1 MMQLIHDVAP
11 KANQAFHT
19 AFHGQADFAQGIVD
33 LKNAASNNWYNPQT
47 VTVTAEDDSV
57 YEGDHTG
64 TIINTASS
72 TDPSYDNYELPSVT
86 ANIAD
91 NDPTP

>member
-1 MMQLIHDVAP
+1 MTVTPDSQLSVSAVLP
-11 KANQAFHT
+11 LLLTFT
-19 AFHGQADFAQGIVD
+19 
-33 LKNAASNNWYNPQT
+33 SNNWYNPQT

-72 TDPSYDNYELPSVT
+72 TDPNYDNYELPSVT